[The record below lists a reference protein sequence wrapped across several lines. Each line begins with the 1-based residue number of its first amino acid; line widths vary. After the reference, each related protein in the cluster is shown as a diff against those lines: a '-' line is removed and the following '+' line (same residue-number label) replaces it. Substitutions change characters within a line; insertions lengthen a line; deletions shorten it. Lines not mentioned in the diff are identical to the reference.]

1 MNLTAKWCD
10 ESAGWKGWLVLALA
24 LSVAGCQAIG
34 SDVSKRRDDGDG
46 KGKKISS
53 GRSYV
58 EETTV
63 AVTPT
68 PAAAPGWDSERV
80 WSGQDDW
87 EPAVAVDPVNPN
99 YVYQLT
105 TRYTG
110 PKACGNCRLPAIIL
124 HRSTDGG
131 ATWVEQ
137 LLSTSGKSQYDPQIV
152 VDSTGWV

>member
-1 MNLTAKWCD
+1 MNLATKWCN
-10 ESAGWKGWLVLALA
+10 LVLALS

-34 SDVSKRRDDGDG
+34 SDMSKRRDDGDG
-46 KGKKISS
+46 KGKKIGS

-87 EPAVAVDPVNPN
+87 EPGVAVDPVNPN

-110 PKACGNCRLPAIIL
+110 PKAC
-124 HRSTDGG
+124 
-131 ATWVEQ
+131 
-137 LLSTSGKSQYDPQIV
+137 
-152 VDSTGWV
+152 